1 MPISILEI
9 LNWSPYG
16 FYEYIEEMKKICHRF
31 INAKGVET
39 YKKCINPSIC
49 YFKVVQCINWIGSEF
64 NIINYRIKD
73 YSQYSVFRHFLSAEE
88 AWLNEEEISDALKEG
103 FCELNLLLINEAE
116 KGNGIKV
123 YDLMKKGANPPN

>member
-1 MPISILEI
+1 M
-9 LNWSPYG
+9 
-16 FYEYIEEMKKICHRF
+16 
-31 INAKGVET
+31 
-39 YKKCINPSIC
+39 
-49 YFKVVQCINWIGSEF
+49 QCINWIGSEF